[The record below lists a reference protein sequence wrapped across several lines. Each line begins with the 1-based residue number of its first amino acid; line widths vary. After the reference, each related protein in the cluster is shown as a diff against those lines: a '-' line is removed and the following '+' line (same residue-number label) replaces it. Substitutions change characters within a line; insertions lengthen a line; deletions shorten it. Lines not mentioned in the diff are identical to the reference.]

1 MSRELVWC
9 KNFMKAVYLRGHHKY
24 RVRKKNIKRAERLV
38 EYAMKTWGCF
48 PYPPE
53 WRRMDQ
59 LRREHM
65 HEHS

>member
-1 MSRELVWC
+1 MR
-9 KNFMKAVYLRGHHKY
+9 AVYLRGHHKE
-24 RVRKKNIKRAERLV
+24 RVRKKNIKRVERLV

-59 LRREHM
+59 LRKEQGLI
-65 HEHS
+65 